1 MMAEG
6 FLVSLALLIFGHA
19 LGDYPLQ
26 NDFMAR
32 GKNWK
37 TPVPGVPWF
46 YLLGAHSVI
55 HGGLAGLATA
65 SPAVGI
71 LEAIAHFFID
81 SLKNKGIISIHG
93 DQALHIACKV
103 VWATAVVGGW
113 I

>member
-1 MMAEG
+1 MMTDG

-26 NDFMAR
+26 TDFMAR

-37 TPVPGVPWF
+37 TPVPGVPWY
-46 YLLGAHSVI
+46 YLLGAHSIV
-55 HGGLAGLATA
+55 HGGLAGLATG
-65 SPAVGI
+65 SLLVGI
-71 LEAIAHFFID
+71 LETAAHFLID
-81 SLKNKGIISIHG
+81 SLKNSGIISIHA

-103 VWATAVVGGW
+103 VWVAMMVGGL

>member
-55 HGGLAGLATA
+55 HGGLAGLATN
-65 SPAVGI
+65 SPSVGI
-71 LEAIAHFFID
+71 LETAAQFFID
-81 SLKNKGIISIHG
+81 SLKNKGIISING

-103 VWATAVVGGW
+103 VWAAMVVGGW
-113 I
+113 L

>member
-46 YLLGAHSVI
+46 YLLGAHSII
-55 HGGLAGLATA
+55 HGGLAGLATN
-65 SPAVGI
+65 SPIVGI
-71 LEAIAHFFID
+71 LETAAHFFID

-103 VWATAVVGGW
+103 VWAAMVVGGW
-113 I
+113 L